1 MPRISKVSFP
11 KMKLDYGYLFDI
23 QNYDDLQGWWDN
35 VRTSISQKDF
45 SQAMLW
51 KDGKA
56 HKNELAQLADVW
68 GLDLVSALSRFQQHL
83 GEGLDKVLQ
92 DRKRLF
98 INAAGGYFGYSDGLT
113 ISDTRTIDVWA
124 LPTEAVRIIQWP
136 DGSHFY
142 AKIGNEDVVVAGKQK
157 WDSRADAE
165 AAGKKYLEG
174 KKR

>member
-1 MPRISKVSFP
+1 MPRISKVSWP

-35 VRTSISQKDF
+35 VRVSISQKDF
-45 SQAMLW
+45 SRAMLY

-56 HKNELAQLADVW
+56 HINELAQLADIW
-68 GLDLVSALSRFQQHL
+68 GIDLISALSRFQQHL

-98 INAAGGYFGYSDGLT
+98 INSVGGYFGYSNDLK
-113 ISDTRTIDVWA
+113 ISDTRIIDVWA
-124 LPTEAVRIIQWP
+124 LPTETIRIIQWP

-157 WDSRADAE
+157 WDTRAE
-165 AAGKKYLEG
+165 AEDAGQRYLEG

>member
-23 QNYDDLQGWWDN
+23 QNYGDLQGWWDN
-35 VRTSISQKDF
+35 VRTSISQKDL

-56 HKNELAQLADVW
+56 HKNELAQLADIW
-68 GLDLVSALSRFQQHL
+68 GLDLVSALSKLQQHI
-83 GEGLDKVLQ
+83 GEGLDRVLQ

-98 INAAGGYFGYSDGLT
+98 INDVGGYFGYSNDLR

-124 LPTEAVRIIQWP
+124 LPEETVRIIQWP

-142 AKIGNEDVVVAGKQK
+142 AKIGNEDVVVSGKQK

-165 AAGKKYLEG
+165 AAGEKYLEG